1 MRITVYFL
9 YGNSEE
15 MQLHYKYKER
25 RTDIIAE
32 IDGTFYEVYFFVEG
46 VLQYEMRKDGFFS
59 YPGLI
64 IVEELTTENILNA
77 IENLADMGYFN
88 LFTGYSSLPEEG
100 RFISKWH
107 MEGTSFKGNNIDIV
121 KLRE

>member
-1 MRITVYFL
+1 MKITVYFL
-9 YGNSEE
+9 HGNSEE
-15 MQLHYKYKER
+15 KQLHYKFKER

-32 IDGTFYEVYFFVEG
+32 VDGIFHEVYFFVEE
-46 VLQYEMRKDGFFS
+46 VLRYEMRKDGFFS

-77 IENLADMGYFN
+77 IENLADMGYFD
-88 LFTGYSSLPEEG
+88 LFKGYSSLPEEG
-100 RFISKWH
+100 RFISKWY
-107 MEGTSFKGNNIDIV
+107 MEGTSFKGSNIDIV